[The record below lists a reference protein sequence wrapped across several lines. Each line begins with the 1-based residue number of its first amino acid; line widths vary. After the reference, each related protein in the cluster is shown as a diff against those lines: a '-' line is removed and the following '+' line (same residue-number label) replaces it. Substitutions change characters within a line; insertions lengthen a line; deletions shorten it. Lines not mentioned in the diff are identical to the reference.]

1 MFLKADFVLE
11 NVLQIDLEEMRKKGI
26 KGFIFDL
33 DNTLMAPNT
42 GVFTEEIKAWL
53 DELLKDFKVAIVS
66 NNPIPSYEKKV
77 REVVNVPIYFKA
89 GKPSRKFVREA
100 LKELGIAPHE
110 AAMVGDRPLTD
121 IWVGQR
127 LKMVTVL
134 VDPLRKKFEPQIIRF
149 LRTLER
155 SFVRNA
161 GAY

>member
-1 MFLKADFVLE
+1 MFLKADFVLQ
-11 NVLQIDLEEMRKKGI
+11 NVLQIDLEDMRKKGV

-53 DELLKDFKVAIVS
+53 DELMKEFKVAIVS

-77 REVVNVPIYFKA
+77 REIVNMPIYFKA
-89 GKPSRKFVREA
+89 GKPSRKFVCQA
-100 LKELGIAPHE
+100 LKELGISPNE

-127 LKMVTVL
+127 LKMITVL
-134 VDPLRKKFEPQIIRF
+134 VDPLRKKQEHQVIKF
-149 LRTLER
+149 LRGLER

>member
-1 MFLKADFVLE
+1 MFLKADFVLQ
-11 NVLQIDLEEMRKKGI
+11 NVLQIDLDEMRKKGV
-26 KGFIFDL
+26 KGFVFDL

-42 GVFTEEIKAWL
+42 GVFTEEIKTWL
-53 DELLKDFKVAIVS
+53 DELMKEFKVAIVS

-77 REVVNVPIYFKA
+77 REIVDVPIYFKA
-89 GKPSRKFVREA
+89 AKPSRKFVCEA
-100 LKELGIAPHE
+100 LKELGISPKE

-127 LKMVTVL
+127 LNMITIL
-134 VDPLRKKFEPQIIRF
+134 VDPLRKKQEPQIIKF
-149 LRTLER
+149 LRSLER

>member
-1 MFLKADFVLE
+1 MFLQADFVLK
-11 NVLQIDLEEMRKKGI
+11 NVMEINLDEMRQKGI

-42 GVFTEEIKAWL
+42 GFFTEEVKAWL
-53 DELLKDFKVAIVS
+53 DELMKEFKVAIVS

-77 REVVNVPIYFKA
+77 REVINMPIYFKA
-89 GKPSRKFVREA
+89 GKPRRKFVKEA
-100 LKELGIAPHE
+100 LLELGIDPTE

-134 VDPLRKKFEPQIIRF
+134 VDPIRKKQEHKIVKF
-149 LRTLER
+149 LRSLER
-155 SFVRNA
+155 SFVKNA
-161 GAY
+161 GSY

>member
-11 NVLQIDLEEMRKKGI
+11 NVLQIDLDEMRNKGV

-42 GVFTEEIKAWL
+42 GIFTEEIKAWL
-53 DELLKDFKVAIVS
+53 DELMKEFKVAIVS

-77 REVVNVPIYFKA
+77 REVVDLPIYFKA
-89 GKPSRKFVREA
+89 GKPRRKFVREA
-100 LKELGIAPHE
+100 LKELGIDPKE

-134 VDPLRKKFEPQIIRF
+134 VDPLRKKFEPQFIKF
-149 LRTLER
+149 LRSLER

>member
-11 NVLQIDLEEMRKKGI
+11 NVLNIDLEEMKRQGV
-26 KGFIFDL
+26 KGFVFDL

-42 GVFTEEIKAWL
+42 GVFREDIKAWL
-53 DELLKDFKVAIVS
+53 DELMKDFKVAIVS

-77 REVVNVPIYFKA
+77 REVVDMPIYFKA
-89 GKPSRKFVREA
+89 GKPRRKFVREA
-100 LKELGIAPHE
+100 LKELGISAKE

-127 LKMVTVL
+127 LQMVTIL
-134 VDPLRKKFEPQIIRF
+134 VDPLRKHQENHAIKF
-149 LRTLER
+149 LRSLER

-161 GAY
+161 GTY

>member
-11 NVLQIDLEEMRKKGI
+11 NVLQINLDEMRQKGI
-26 KGFIFDL
+26 KGFVFDL

-53 DELLKDFKVAIVS
+53 DELMKEFKVAIVS

-77 REVVNVPIYFKA
+77 REIVDVPIYFKA
-89 GKPSRKFVREA
+89 SKPSRKFVLEA
-100 LKELGIAPHE
+100 LKELGISPEE
-110 AAMVGDRPLTD
+110 AVMVGDRPLTD

-127 LKMVTVL
+127 LKMKTIL
-134 VDPLRKKFEPQIIRF
+134 VDPLRKKQEHRVIKF
-149 LRTLER
+149 LRSLER

>member
-11 NVLQIDLEEMRKKGI
+11 NVLNIDLEELKRRGV

-42 GVFTEEIKAWL
+42 GIFREDIKAWL
-53 DELLKDFKVAIVS
+53 DEVMKDFKVAIVS

-77 REVVNVPIYFKA
+77 REVVDLPIYFKA
-89 GKPSRKFVREA
+89 GKPRRKFVREA
-100 LKELGIAPHE
+100 LKELGISPKE

-127 LKMVTVL
+127 LHMVTIL
-134 VDPLRKKFEPQIIRF
+134 VDPLRKHHEHQVIRF
-149 LRTLER
+149 LRSLER

-161 GAY
+161 GTY

>member
-1 MFLKADFVLE
+1 MFLKADFVLQ
-11 NVLQIDLEEMRKKGI
+11 NVLQIDLEEMRKKGV

-53 DELLKDFKVAIVS
+53 DELMKEFKVAIVS

-77 REVVNVPIYFKA
+77 REVVDMPIYFKA

-100 LKELGIAPHE
+100 LKELGISPLE

-127 LKMVTVL
+127 LKMITVL
-134 VDPLRKKFEPQIIRF
+134 VDPLRKKQEHQVIKF
-149 LRTLER
+149 LRSLER

>member
-11 NVLQIDLEEMRKKGI
+11 NVLNIDLEELKRRGV
-26 KGFIFDL
+26 KGFVFDL

-42 GVFTEEIKAWL
+42 GVFSEDIKAWL
-53 DELLKDFKVAIVS
+53 DELMKDFKVAIVS

-77 REVVNVPIYFKA
+77 REVVDLPIYFKA
-89 GKPSRKFVREA
+89 GKPRRRFVREA
-100 LKELGIAPHE
+100 LKELGISPKE

-127 LKMVTVL
+127 LHMVTIL
-134 VDPLRKKFEPQIIRF
+134 VDPLRKHHEHQAIRF
-149 LRTLER
+149 LRSLER

-161 GAY
+161 GSY